1 MKLSYKDDSS
11 ERWWIKEPLKKVATD
26 DTEFVLTMPFDSPA
40 LGRSVKAVVLPA
52 RICKDFKPEYRDY
65 NYYINY
71 CRMLD
76 ITPLPYTTKKDVKL
90 NFGEWCD
97 ESNKWLKHFKMLLIL
112 NK

>member
-1 MKLSYKDDSS
+1 MRLNYKDKWEAIAESNT
-11 ERWWIKEPLKKVATD
+11 KNTTD
-26 DTEFVLTMPFDSPA
+26 VHDVDYQVT
-40 LGRSVKAVVLPA
+40 SVFLPA
-52 RICKDFKPEYRDY
+52 RIARDIKPEYRDY

-97 ESNKWLKHFKMLLIL
+97 ENNKWLKHFKMLLIL